1 MVDAVDEPPLTER
14 ERLETDLIRSLI
26 SSYFHIVKES
36 IQDLVPKAIMHLL
49 VNHCKDVYTRQE
61 FQLIIRCCKQGW
73 SQICTRRIDSTNSC
87 LKTRTSSKNERSA
100 KRCLQYIRRLPGL

>member
-1 MVDAVDEPPLTER
+1 LLYLSFGTLSDLQVDDVNDEPPLTER

-49 VNHCKDVYTRQE
+49 VNHCKEVG
-61 FQLIIRCCKQGW
+61 ISW
-73 SQICTRRIDSTNSC
+73 ICPTD
-87 LKTRTSSKNERSA
+87 
-100 KRCLQYIRRLPGL
+100 Y